1 MKTRHFQICAWLIL
15 AALAATVLA
24 YPQLPASL
32 PTHWN
37 WHGNVDNYGPRWVLF
52 ILGPGLMA
60 AVLGLFAALPKISP
74 QRFELATPKA
84 TYHYLM
90 LVVVAMIGCL
100 YAIMLWAAWSG
111 SANLPQA
118 MLVVVAVFFALIGN
132 VMGKVRRNFW
142 IGIRTPWTLASER
155 VWYAT
160 HRLAGKTIVIAAS
173 VCLFAIFA
181 GLPFWLC
188 LAILIIGPCLPAV
201 YSLAYYQR
209 LKASG
214 GLE

>member
-15 AALAATVLA
+15 VALAATVLA
-24 YPQLPASL
+24 YPQLPASI

-37 WHGNVDNYGPRWVLF
+37 WRGNVDNYGPRWVLF

-60 AVLGLFAALPKISP
+60 AALGLFAALPKISP
-74 QRFELATPKA
+74 QRFELATFKA

-100 YAIMLWAAWSG
+100 YAIMLWAAWSA

-118 MLVVVAVFFALIGN
+118 MLVVMSVFFAFIGN

-160 HRLAGKTIVIAAS
+160 HRLAGKTIVIAAL
-173 VCLFAIFA
+173 VCLITIFA
-181 GLPFWLC
+181 GLPFSLC
-188 LAILIIGPCLPAV
+188 LAILIMGPCLPAV